1 MVERELDPFLASV
14 VAELRR
20 PVEVDP
26 RLDDRIMAAI
36 SAPTIIPLQPRRR
49 PWFLRPLT
57 VSVPPLGVL
66 AAAAVTMVAAL
77 SLWRDSARVNAAG
90 PAIDVVQ
97 ASTAV
102 PVGLVP
108 HQFIFAG
115 AGARSVRLVGDFND
129 WDPDGT
135 PMEMVSTDGLWS
147 VTLTLP
153 PGTYRYQFLVDDTLR
168 VLDPTVPA
176 LSSEFGSPNSVVT
189 IVPGGRR

>member
-1 MVERELDPFLASV
+1 
-14 VAELRR
+14 
-20 PVEVDP
+20 
-26 RLDDRIMAAI
+26 
-36 SAPTIIPLQPRRR
+36 
-49 PWFLRPLT
+49 
-57 VSVPPLGVL
+57 
-66 AAAAVTMVAAL
+66 
-77 SLWRDSARVNAAG
+77 
-90 PAIDVVQ
+90 
-97 ASTAV
+97 
-102 PVGLVP
+102 VP